1 MTACPSSIVFDVP
14 GKPRP
19 KARPRV
25 TSHGTYT
32 PKAAADWE
40 KVVGQY
46 AFLAGLRPVE
56 GACEVRVWLCGV
68 GLTGDVDNYL
78 KAILDGLNGVA
89 YADDRQVKA
98 AHVYKLAGRGALC
111 RIEVVRL
118 EAGWEEQVVMPE
130 VGK

>member
-1 MTACPSSIVFDVP
+1 MTTCTSIVFDVP

-25 TSHGTYT
+25 TSHGTFT

-40 KVVGQY
+40 RVVGQY
-46 AFLAGLRPVE
+46 AFLAGLRPVD
-56 GACEVRVWLCGV
+56 GACEVHVWLCGV

-78 KAILDGLNGVA
+78 KAILDGLNRVA

-98 AHVYKLAGRGALC
+98 AHVYKLTGRGALC
-111 RIEVVRL
+111 RIEVTRL
-118 EAGWEEQVVMPE
+118 EAGWEEAVVMPE
-130 VGK
+130 VVR